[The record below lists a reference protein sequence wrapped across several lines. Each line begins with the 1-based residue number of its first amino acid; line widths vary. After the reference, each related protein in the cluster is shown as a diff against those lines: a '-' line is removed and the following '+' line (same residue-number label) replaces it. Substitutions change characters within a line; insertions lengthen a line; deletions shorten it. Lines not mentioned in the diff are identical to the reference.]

1 MGKETAIS
9 GDREFAPP
17 AVEEGE
23 VWGDLLRLF
32 LRGAALLGLAGVGAV
47 GGLWYLYYLM
57 STGRME
63 HFPLVCGAIGLE

>member
-1 MGKETAIS
+1 M
-9 GDREFAPP
+9 
-17 AVEEGE
+17 EEGE
-23 VWGDLLRLF
+23 VWGDLMRSL
-32 LRGAALLGLAGVGAV
+32 LRGAALLGLAGAGAV